1 MRRGRAPGRCASAG
15 FTLLE
20 TIVSI
25 SILAAMVAF
34 LVVSFR
40 LAGNSIERGEAAAR
54 EMARLRAGIGVFE
67 RSIRSADPTVVPGS
81 DRGSPYF
88 LGERTKI
95 RFLSSS
101 SVYAAAGGGGR
112 LICFFGEER
121 GAGETGISVADA
133 SPFRV
138 DGADSWN
145 GTENSRML
153 LPGATNVTFSFSA
166 GPSDEGKWEWDDSW
180 DSREK
185 GRLPGAVRVEFLM
198 PSEGGALQNA
208 FVVPVMVE
216 KAG

>member
-40 LAGNSIERGEAAAR
+40 LAGNSIEQGEAAAR

-81 DRGSPYF
+81 DRGFPYF

-112 LICFFGEER
+112 LVCFFGNE
-121 GAGETGISVADA
+121 GDAGISVADA

-138 DGADSWN
+138 EGPEVWN
-145 GTENSRML
+145 GTERSRML
-153 LPGATNVTFSFSA
+153 LPGATEVAFSFSP
-166 GPSDEGKWEWDDSW
+166 GPSDEGEWEWDDSW

-208 FVVPVMVE
+208 FVVPVMVGR
-216 KAG
+216 AG

>member
-40 LAGNSIERGEAAAR
+40 LAGNSIEQGEAAAR

-67 RSIRSADPTVVPGS
+67 RSIRSADPTAVPGS
-81 DRGSPYF
+81 ERGSPYF

-138 DGADSWN
+138 EGAESWN

-153 LPGATNVTFSFSA
+153 LPGATDVAFSFSA

-208 FVVPVMVE
+208 FVVPVMVGR
-216 KAG
+216 AG

>member
-1 MRRGRAPGRCASAG
+1 MGRGSSPGRYGSAG

-25 SILAAMVAF
+25 SILAAMAAF
-34 LVVSFR
+34 LVVAFR
-40 LAGNSIERGEAAAR
+40 LAGNSIEQGESAAR

-67 RSIRSADPTVVPGS
+67 RSIRSADPTAVPGG

-101 SVYAAAGGGGR
+101 SVYAAGGGGGR
-112 LICFFGEER
+112 LVCFFGEER
-121 GAGETGISVADA
+121 EAGETGISVADA
-133 SPFRV
+133 SPFRMEGPEV
-138 DGADSWN
+138 WN

-153 LPGATNVTFSFSA
+153 LPGATKVAFSFSA

-198 PSEGGALQNA
+198 PSEGGTLQNA
-208 FVVPVMVE
+208 FVVPVMTGR
-216 KAG
+216 AG